1 MGCCPRH
8 GPVLSLSI
16 TRCSDCAL
24 AVKCHVFKKRPR
36 NGARASKLEP
46 AYWRGRLFRNT
57 FTYKGRRVEVRGWV
71 VKIQL
76 FGKRKTFSLASS
88 VPTRAAEEASQ
99 IYQLIL
105 AEGWER
111 IAEKTAAKSPAFV
124 LKSANYW
131 RQRLI
136 HRKYPGQQA
145 ADSIEALAVRIE
157 HARIGYYF
165 PLGTTDEFKAAHR
178 AMRIYSTAVKQG
190 WAYVNSRYSRELA
203 LALRWQDN
211 PLAWTYTNIHT
222 CPAGHTPKPA
232 RVHARPSPERRVAL
246 IEPDVG
252 IRRAL
257 ATCANGQ
264 DGFRCDMS
272 FAAPAE
278 AVREISR
285 QRIDIVLAN
294 QNVFGA
300 SGGDSLDELQR
311 VNCWPVVLPYSVFDD
326 ADQLFKSTPG
336 GAVGYMLKRTPPN
349 RLFEPIANLNG
360 LVTRAQIA
368 VQVRGYFQGLVTA
381 LPSGLLSQEGAN
393 LTPREH
399 QVLALLSKG
408 LLGKEIAEELQ
419 ISLWTV
425 QGHVKSV
432 FGKLHAHTRTEAVVK
447 YLHK

>member
-1 MGCCPRH
+1 M
-8 GPVLSLSI
+8 
-16 TRCSDCAL
+16 
-24 AVKCHVFKKRPR
+24 FKKRPR
-36 NGARASKLEP
+36 NGVRASKLEP
-46 AYWRGRLFRNT
+46 AYWHGRLFKNT
-57 FTYKGRRVEVRGWV
+57 FTYKGRRVEVSGWA

-76 FGKRKTFSLASS
+76 FGKRKTFSLGSS
-88 VPTRAAEEASQ
+88 VPARAAEEASQ

-111 IAEKTAAKSPAFV
+111 IAEKTAAKSPASV
-124 LKSANYW
+124 VKSANYW

-136 HRKYPGQQA
+136 HRNYPGQQTD
-145 ADSIEALAVRIE
+145 DSIEALAVRIE
-157 HARIGYYF
+157 HARISHYF

-178 AMRIYSTAVKQG
+178 AMRIYSTVVKHG
-190 WAYVNSRYSRELA
+190 WACVNSRYPRELA
-203 LALRWQDN
+203 LALRWQDS

-222 CPAGHTPKPA
+222 CPAGHAAKPA
-232 RVHARPSPERRVAL
+232 HDSTRSSPERRVAL
-246 IEPDVG
+246 IEPDAG

-264 DGFRCDMS
+264 NGFRCDMS
-272 FAAPAE
+272 FAAPSE

-294 QNVFGA
+294 QDVFEA
-300 SGGDSLDELQR
+300 SDGNSLDRLQR
-311 VNCWPVVLPYSVFDD
+311 VHCWPVVLSYSVFDD

-349 RLFEPIANLNG
+349 RLFEPIAALTG
-360 LVTRAQIA
+360 PVTREQIA
-368 VQVRGYFQGLVTA
+368 LQVRGYFQRLVTL

-425 QGHVKSV
+425 QGHVKSI
-432 FGKLHAHTRTEAVVK
+432 FGKLRVHTRTEAVVK